1 MRITSLCVTNFRNY
15 ARAELSPCA
24 GVTVL
29 CGDNAQGKTNL
40 LEAIYLCCTG
50 RSHRTRQD
58 RELIRWGED
67 AAHVRVEAERRDG
80 THSVEVGL
88 SAQQRRRI
96 RVNGAEIARSGEL
109 MGHVTGVLF
118 SPEDMR
124 LVKNGPAD
132 RRRFVDI
139 ALSQMRPTYYYALQ
153 RYARAL
159 RQRNELLRTGRLE
172 TIESWDE
179 QLASAGAQIMA
190 AREEYI
196 RALSDAAARMHA
208 DIAGERETL
217 RVAYAPSVPD
227 GDIALALQRS
237 RAADERRMTTGFGP
251 HRDDVRFEVDGREL
265 RLFGSQGQQR
275 TAALS
280 ARLAELSVIR
290 EEMGEAPAL
299 LLDDVMSELDP
310 ARRRRLLANLEGIQT
325 IVTCTD
331 ISDIAGSR
339 AGMAL
344 RVEGATLRQA

>member
-1 MRITSLCVTNFRNY
+1 M
-15 ARAELSPCA
+15 
-24 GVTVL
+24 
-29 CGDNAQGKTNL
+29 
-40 LEAIYLCCTG
+40 
-50 RSHRTRQD
+50 
-58 RELIRWGED
+58 
-67 AAHVRVEAERRDG
+67 
-80 THSVEVGL
+80 
-88 SAQQRRRI
+88 
-96 RVNGAEIARSGEL
+96 
-109 MGHVTGVLF
+109 
-118 SPEDMR
+118 
-124 LVKNGPAD
+124 
-132 RRRFVDI
+132 
-139 ALSQMRPTYYYALQ
+139 
-153 RYARAL
+153 
-159 RQRNELLRTGRLE
+159 RTGRLE

-196 RALSDAAARMHA
+196 RALSDAAARMHT